1 MTNPLQHFAYVPE
14 PSLPPLSPV
23 TTPSFVPGVSETYF
37 YYQLDSDGSI
47 ARGSRVVTTA
57 LDGTQTVQ
65 VLDAADAPLV
75 AGSYE
80 VVPAPEVVLMAGGS
94 VSSGG
99 GGTTNGLTDAQLRAA
114 PVPVLGPLTDTQL
127 RAAPVP
133 VTIAGAAPAIVRTP
147 TILSTTTTGTVAAGA
162 TSVGFS
168 NEGTVAATVAGGTLP
183 AGRTVSFIAPDGDTL
198 AAIAYTATGTTL
210 VVASVR

>member
-1 MTNPLQHFAYVPE
+1 MSNPYPNPVYVPE

-57 LDGTQTVQ
+57 VDGTQTVQ

-80 VVPAPEVVLMAGGS
+80 VVQAPEVVML
-94 VSSGG
+94 
-99 GGTTNGLTDAQLRAA
+99 
-114 PVPVLGPLTDTQL
+114 
-127 RAAPVP
+127 
-133 VTIAGAAPAIVRTP
+133 AGAAASSGVSQDRGGNRYVEPPERSGVPGGHHR
-147 TILSTTTTGTVAAGA
+147 
-162 TSVGFS
+162 
-168 NEGTVAATVAGGTLP
+168 NE
-183 AGRTVSFIAPDGDTL
+183 L
-198 AAIAYTATGTTL
+198 ALHPNRRSRAN
-210 VVASVR
+210 S

>member
-1 MTNPLQHFAYVPE
+1 MSNPYPNPVYVPE

-57 LDGTQTVQ
+57 TNGTQTVQ
-65 VLDAADAPLV
+65 ILDAADAPLV

-80 VVPAPEVVLMAGGS
+80 VVQAPEVVVVAGAAA
-94 VSSGG
+94 SGG

-114 PVPVLGPLTDTQL
+114 PVPV
-127 RAAPVP
+127 
-133 VTIAGAAPAIVRTP
+133 TISGAAATVVRTP
-147 TILSTTTTGTVAAGA
+147 ALLSTTTTGTVAAGA

-168 NEGTVAATVAGGTLP
+168 NEGTVAATVAGGSLP

-198 AAIAYTATGTTL
+198 AAIAYIATGTTL
-210 VVASVR
+210 VVAEVR

>member
-1 MTNPLQHFAYVPE
+1 MSNPIPPFTYVPE

-57 LDGTQTVQ
+57 VDGTQTVQ
-65 VLDAADAPLV
+65 VLDSADAPLV

-80 VVPAPEVVLMAGGS
+80 VVPAPEVVLMAGAAAGS
-94 VSSGG
+94 
-99 GGTTNGLTDAQLRAA
+99 GTAA
-114 PVPVLGPLTDTQL
+114 AV
-127 RAAPVP
+127 
-133 VTIAGAAPAIVRTP
+133 VRTP

-168 NEGTVAATVAGGTLP
+168 NEGTVAATVAGGSLP

-198 AAIAYTATGTTL
+198 AAIAYIATGTTL

>member
-1 MTNPLQHFAYVPE
+1 MGQRDGTHVLTTRVPE
-14 PSLPPLSPV
+14 EEQHDLAAVLRQRNAAPETARGGELTANTVVDRIGLGTSMAS
-23 TTPSFVPGVSETYF
+23 VSEGTVF
-37 YYQLDSDGSI
+37 YSLMLK
-47 ARGSRVVTTA
+47 VTDIT
-57 LDGTQTVQ
+57 G
-65 VLDAADAPLV
+65 
-75 AGSYE
+75 
-80 VVPAPEVVLMAGGS
+80 
-94 VSSGG
+94 
-99 GGTTNGLTDAQLRAA
+99 
-114 PVPVLGPLTDTQL
+114 LTDTQL

-133 VTIAGAAPAIVRTP
+133 VTISGAAAAVVRTP

-168 NEGTVAATVAGGTLP
+168 NEGTVAATVAGGALP